1 MINMILS
8 KWSNKLVN
16 INSEQFRSKENVCS
30 LCFIGAVRESELY
43 EPIEDE
49 HKGQTTFFSSY
60 KQLLDFVDDC
70 KDTIW

>member
-1 MINMILS
+1 MINTILL

-16 INSEQFRSKENVCS
+16 IHSEEFRSKENT
-30 LCFIGAVRESELY
+30 CFLGAVRESELY

-49 HKGQTTFFSSY
+49 HEGQTTFFSSY